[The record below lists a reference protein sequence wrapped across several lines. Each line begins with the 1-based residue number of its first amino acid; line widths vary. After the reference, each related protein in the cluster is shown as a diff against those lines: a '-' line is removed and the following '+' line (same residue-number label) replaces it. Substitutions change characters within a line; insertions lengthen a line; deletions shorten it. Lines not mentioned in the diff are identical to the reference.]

1 MEKAGADPVE
11 EEARVK
17 EAAKVKAAAAKESM
31 EAAVVA
37 AMVVPWVA
45 MEWEVEVAVCPRQA
59 LSSFSMMRKALVSSL
74 NMMAALMSFATAGL

>member
-17 EAAKVKAAAAKESM
+17 EAAKEKAAAKESM
-31 EAAVVA
+31 EAAVAV
-37 AMVVPWVA
+37 AMVDPWVA
-45 MEWEVEVAVCPRQA
+45 MEWEVEVVCPRQA
-59 LSSFSMMRKALVSSL
+59 WSSFSMTRKALVSSL